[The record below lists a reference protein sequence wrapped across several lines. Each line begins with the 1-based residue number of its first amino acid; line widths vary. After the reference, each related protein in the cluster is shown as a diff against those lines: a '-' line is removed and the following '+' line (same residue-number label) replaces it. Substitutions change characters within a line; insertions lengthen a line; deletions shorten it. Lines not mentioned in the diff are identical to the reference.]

1 MQRLALIALA
11 SIPCLVS
18 QADASPLDLQGI
30 ATDLSFIETQVSKTL
45 ASLGSS
51 PAPGNPLYP
60 VSGGD
65 SGTWTTTSPSSGS
78 QGWTSGFFPGQ
89 LWLLYQATGSPQWLA
104 AARQWTAPLA
114 SQASAPRIDPTDI
127 GFIIGTSFG
136 NGYRLTGDPSY
147 KDVLLTAG
155 GSLASLYNSKVGAV
169 RSWTFGPWHFPVI
182 VDSMMTLG
190 PLQWGA
196 GHGGSSAWA
205 GIAATHAQTVTTNL
219 VRLDGS
225 TYQLADFDPTTGA
238 LLSQGTFAGY
248 SNSSTWARG
257 QAWALYGFVQ
267 AYQTSDN
274 PAFLTT
280 AEDVANYFV
289 DHLPADDIP
298 PWDFDAPATP
308 TRPVDTSAAAI
319 AADGLVML
327 STVAE
332 TSALKTSYLHDA
344 EDILGSLSSNYLG
357 PASGESVLFDGFSGV
372 GGTNTA
378 LIYGDYY
385 FTEALLRLQDVLDGR
400 PGWVLYSPVPE
411 PTTWAMMLIGF
422 AGLGFVGYR
431 RARAGRPTSGLNS
444 GAIAIH
450 RRRASPRSGLSST
463 ARLFAGIIAQTDQIA
478 SAGGW
483 KTWTSKQAG
492 AISS

>member
-1 MQRLALIALA
+1 MQRLALLA
-11 SIPCLVS
+11 CGSITGLVS
-18 QADASPLDLQGI
+18 QASAAPLDSQGI
-30 ATDLSFIETQVSKTL
+30 ATDLSFIETQVTKTL
-45 ASLGSS
+45 TSLGS
-51 PAPGNPLYP
+51 PASGYP

-78 QGWTSGFFPGQ
+78 QGWTTGFFPGQ

-104 AARQWTAPLA
+104 AAQQWTAPLA
-114 SQASAPRIDPTDI
+114 SQASAPRVDPTDI

-147 KDVLLTAG
+147 KGVLTTAG
-155 GSLASLYNSKVGAV
+155 ASLASFYNSNVGAV
-169 RSWTFGPWHFPVI
+169 RSWTFPPFQPPDHFAVI

-196 GHGGSSAWA
+196 GNGGSPTWA

-219 VRLDGS
+219 VRPDGS
-225 TYQLADFDPTTGA
+225 TFQVADFNPTTGA
-238 LLSQGTFAGY
+238 LMSQGTFSGF

-289 DHLPADDIP
+289 GQLLADNTWIP
-298 PWDFDAPATP
+298 PWDFDAPGTQ
-308 TRPVDTSAAAI
+308 PVDTSAAAI

-327 STVAE
+327 STAAG
-332 TSALKTSYLHDA
+332 TSALKMQYLEDA
-344 EDILGSLSSNYLG
+344 ENILGALSSNYLG
-357 PASGESVLFDGFSGV
+357 PPSGESVLFDGFPGN

-385 FTEALLRLQDVLDGR
+385 FTEALLRLQNVLDGE
-400 PGWVLYSPVPE
+400 PGWVLYSPTVPE
-411 PTTWAMMLIGF
+411 PSTWAMMLLGF
-422 AGLGFVGYR
+422 AGLGFAGVRG
-431 RARAGRPTSGLNS
+431 RATKERA
-444 GAIAIH
+444 
-450 RRRASPRSGLSST
+450 
-463 ARLFAGIIAQTDQIA
+463 AGQ
-478 SAGGW
+478 
-483 KTWTSKQAG
+483 
-492 AISS
+492 